1 MTNEFLLALAATV
14 TAFGILITGMVS
26 VYRIAKRV
34 DQALGLDKEGRTV
47 SERLERVEHQL
58 WENGGSSLAD
68 RVNNIEK
75 HVVKVSTEIEFI
87 KDLTLGLHNNQTET
101 NPIVAPVLKKP
112 RAVRKKSS

>member
-1 MTNEFLLALAATV
+1 MTSELIMAVAGTIAAFTFLI
-14 TAFGILITGMVS
+14 GS
-26 VYRIAKRV
+26 VVAIYKIAKRI
-34 DQALGLDKEGRTV
+34 DGALGLDKEGRSI

-87 KDLTLGLHNNQTET
+87 KDLTMGIHQHQANTE
-101 NPIVAPVLKKP
+101 PIVAPVTKKLP
-112 RAVRKKSS
+112 RKKAS